1 MDKQKLKFPLP
12 PSRIGKKQLS
22 GHFDLAIIKE
32 LKMLS
37 AQTGLSI
44 QSLLNEALIDLLAKY
59 KNKSP

>member
-22 GHFDLAIIKE
+22 GYFDPAIIKE

-37 AQTGLSI
+37 AQTGASI

-59 KNKSP
+59 KNKSF